1 VKIVKGENEAD
12 YKVKTYVY
20 SKEKQPNDP
29 IEEIEYLI
37 LWQLRIGMWNYEDC
51 EKDHAGRSLSN

>member
-37 LWQLRIGMWNYEDC
+37 L
-51 EKDHAGRSLSN
+51 